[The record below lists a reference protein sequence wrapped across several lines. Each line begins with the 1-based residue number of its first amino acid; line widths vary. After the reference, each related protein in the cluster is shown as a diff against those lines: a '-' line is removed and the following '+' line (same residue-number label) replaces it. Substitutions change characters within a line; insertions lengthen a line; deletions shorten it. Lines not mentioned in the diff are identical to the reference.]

1 VVAHRRPGVLVD
13 RFQYLALMGACL
25 ALTLPLELLLGARVY
40 RRPGRALR
48 ALLPAVV
55 VFAAWDA
62 VAIARNEWWFADRY
76 VTGWRVPFRIPVEEI
91 VFFVV
96 VPLCALLTYEAV
108 RGVLDR
114 REDRA

>member
-1 VVAHRRPGVLVD
+1 VE

-25 ALTLPLELLLGARVY
+25 AVTLPLELVLGARVY

-55 VFAAWDA
+55 LFATWDA
-62 VAIARNEWWFADRY
+62 VAIARHDWSFADRY
-76 VTGWRVPFRIPVEEI
+76 VTGWQAPFRLPAEEI
-91 VFFVV
+91 VFFFV

-108 RGVLDR
+108 KDVLDR

>member
-1 VVAHRRPGVLVD
+1 VVVHRRPGVLVD

-25 ALTLPLELLLGARVY
+25 ALTLPLELLGARVY
-40 RRPGRALR
+40 RRPARALR

-62 VAIARNEWWFADRY
+62 VAIARNEWWFAARY
-76 VTGWRVPFRIPVEEI
+76 VTGWRVPFRIPAEEI

-108 RGVLDR
+108 RGLFDR
-114 REDRA
+114 REGRA

>member
-1 VVAHRRPGVLVD
+1 MD

-25 ALTLPLELLLGARVY
+25 AVTLPLELVLGARVY

-55 VFAAWDA
+55 LFAAWDA
-62 VAIARNEWWFADRY
+62 VAIDRHHWSFVDRY
-76 VTGWRVPFRIPVEEI
+76 VTGWQVPFRIPAEEI

-108 RGVLDR
+108 KGVLDR
-114 REDRA
+114 GEGRA